1 MESLCVAPRQ
11 QSENGERCGRQSAPG
26 LRVCAACRQR
36 IRGTLAELPQLYL
49 ACESTLGRQPRSMMA
64 EKVSGSR
71 LPSLPINERAA
82 TARTDLVRVMAAWAG
97 MAADEFDLTGPSP
110 YAVDK
115 LATFLSRQLDRLL
128 SHPAAGDFVAE
139 LSSVAGAARRAAHG
153 DSDRRLDVGCCTH
166 VGCDS
171 RITVRIHGHDPTPH
185 HVRCDAGHTW
195 PPQQWLQLA
204 RRLERAKHMHDR
216 GQARSARGDA

>member
-1 MESLCVAPRQ
+1 M
-11 QSENGERCGRQSAPG
+11 
-26 LRVCAACRQR
+26 
-36 IRGTLAELPQLYL
+36 RGILAELPQLYL
-49 ACESTLGRQPRSMMA
+49 ACESTLARRPRSMMV

-71 LPSLPINERAA
+71 LPSLPINEGAA
-82 TARTDLVRVMAAWAG
+82 TARTDLVRVMAAWAAL
-97 MAADEFDLTGPSP
+97 AADEFDLTGPGS

-115 LATFLSRQLDRLL
+115 ISVFLSRQLNRLL

-139 LSSVAGAARRAAHG
+139 LSSVASAARRAAYG
-153 DSDRRLDVGCCTH
+153 GSDRRLDVGRCTH

-171 RITVRIHGHDPTPH
+171 RITVRIHGHDPIPH

-204 RRLERAKHMHDR
+204 RRLERAKHIHDR
-216 GQARSARGDA
+216 GQTKSARGDT